1 MSKCILSTHQC
12 PARCLC
18 AYDAGASMLS
28 PANLSWLPELVH
40 PTAIKYLCVMCVFNQ
55 ALPTYDNGD
64 KACL

>member
-1 MSKCILSTHQC
+1 MYLEHTSVS
-12 PARCLC
+12 C
-18 AYDAGASMLS
+18 AMLVRIDACASMLS
-28 PANLSWLPELVH
+28 PANLSWLPELVT